1 MKNPLFSKITLMN
14 PLVLGIETSCD
25 ETAASVV
32 KDGKYVLSNI
42 VSSQIE
48 IHKKYGG
55 VVPELASRDH
65 LEKVIPVIEEA
76 LRKAGVS
83 LTDISRIAVTSGPG
97 LVGSLLV
104 GLSTAKAISFGLGI
118 PFIGIDHLEAHITA
132 AHLEHDVPFPF
143 LGLIVSGGHTS
154 LYTVNSY
161 TDFRLLG
168 KTRDD
173 AAGEAFD
180 KASKLLG
187 LGYPG
192 GVEIDR
198 ISKEGD
204 PRSINFPRPFKNA
217 SSFDFSFS
225 GIKTSLVYF
234 LKKNP
239 IIDEDRLR
247 DICASYQEAIVET
260 LVSKTLSAAKLNEI
274 RNVVISGGVASNSRL
289 RELAK
294 ERFEQEGISLFIPSP
309 EYCTDN
315 AAMIGALG
323 YHKSRN
329 GESSPLGLAPY
340 STTRPKYVRGKGFV
354 SDN

>member
-1 MKNPLFSKITLMN
+1 MKDPLFSKITPMN
-14 PLVLGIETSCD
+14 TLVLGIETSCD
-25 ETAASVV
+25 ETAGSVV

-55 VVPELASRDH
+55 VVPELASRNH
-65 LEKVIPVIEEA
+65 LDKIIPVIEEA
-76 LRKAGVS
+76 LIKAEVS
-83 LTDISRIAVTSGPG
+83 LADISRVAVTSGPG

-161 TDFRLLG
+161 TDFSLLG

-198 ISKEGD
+198 ISREGD
-204 PRSINFPRPFKNA
+204 PRSISFPRPFKNA

-239 IIDEDRLR
+239 IIDKARLR

-260 LVSKTLSAAKLNEI
+260 LVEKTLSAAELNGI
-274 RNVVISGGVASNSRL
+274 KNVVISGGVASNSRL

-294 ERFEQEGISLFIPSP
+294 ERFEQEGLSLFIPSP

-329 GESSPLGLAPY
+329 GESSSLGLGPY
-340 STTRPKYVRGKGFV
+340 STTRPKYIRGKGLV
-354 SDN
+354 LDN

>member
-1 MKNPLFSKITLMN
+1 MN
-14 PLVLGIETSCD
+14 HLILGIETSCD

-55 VVPELASRDH
+55 VVPELASRNH
-65 LEKVIPVIEEA
+65 LEKIIPVIEEA
-76 LRKAGVS
+76 LRKAEVS
-83 LTDISRIAVTSGPG
+83 QAEVSRIAVTSGPG

-118 PFIGIDHLEAHITA
+118 PFVGIDHLEAHISA

-143 LGLIVSGGHTS
+143 LGLVVSGGHTS
-154 LYTVNSY
+154 LYSVNSY
-161 TDFRLLG
+161 TDFCLLG

-204 PRSINFPRPFKNA
+204 PRSINFPRPFKNT

-239 IIDEDRLR
+239 IIDKDRLR

-260 LVSKTLSAAKLNEI
+260 LVDKTLVAAKLSGI
-274 RNVVISGGVASNSRL
+274 KNVVISGGVASNSRL

-329 GESSPLGLAPY
+329 GESSSLGLAPY
-340 STTRPKYVRGKGFV
+340 STTRPKYIRGKGLLAE
-354 SDN
+354 N

>member
-1 MKNPLFSKITLMN
+1 MN
-14 PLVLGIETSCD
+14 QLILGIETSCD

-32 KDGKYVLSNI
+32 KDGKHVLSNI

-55 VVPELASRDH
+55 VVPELASRNH
-65 LEKVIPVIEEA
+65 LETIIPVIEEA

-83 LTDISRIAVTSGPG
+83 RADISRIAVTTGPG

-104 GLSTAKAISFGLGI
+104 GLSTAKAISFGLSI
-118 PFIGIDHLEAHITA
+118 PFVGIDHLEAHITA

-154 LYTVNSY
+154 LYMVSSY

-204 PRSINFPRPFKNA
+204 PRSINFPRPFKNT

-239 IIDEDRLR
+239 VTDKDRLR

-260 LVSKTLSAAKLNEI
+260 LVDKTLSAAKLTGTN
-274 RNVVISGGVASNSRL
+274 NVVISGGVASNSRL

-329 GESSPLGLAPY
+329 GESSSLGLAPY
-340 STTRPKYVRGKGFV
+340 STTRPKYIRGKGLLV
-354 SDN
+354 DN

>member
-1 MKNPLFSKITLMN
+1 MN
-14 PLVLGIETSCD
+14 DLILGIETSCD
-25 ETAASVV
+25 ETAASIV

-42 VSSQIE
+42 VSSQIA

-55 VVPELASRDH
+55 VVPELASRNH
-65 LEKVIPVIEEA
+65 LEKIIPVIEEA
-76 LRKAGVS
+76 LQKAEVS
-83 LTDISRIAVTSGPG
+83 QAVISGIAVTTGPG

-118 PFIGIDHLEAHITA
+118 PFVGIDHLEAHITA

-154 LYTVNSY
+154 LYTVDSY
-161 TDFRLLG
+161 TEFRLLG

-198 ISKEGD
+198 ISKEGN
-204 PRSINFPRPFKNA
+204 PRSINFPRPFKNT

-239 IIDEDRLR
+239 VTDTDRLR

-260 LVSKTLSAAKLNEI
+260 LVDKTLGAAKLSGI
-274 RNVVISGGVASNSRL
+274 KNVVISGGVASNSRL
-289 RELAK
+289 RKLAK
-294 ERFEQEGISLFIPSP
+294 ERFEQEGMSLFIPSP

-329 GESSPLGLAPY
+329 GEFSSLGLAPY
-340 STTRPKYVRGKGFV
+340 STTRPKYIRGKGFL

>member
-1 MKNPLFSKITLMN
+1 MN
-14 PLVLGIETSCD
+14 HLILGIETSCD

-55 VVPELASRDH
+55 VVPELASRNH
-65 LEKVIPVIEEA
+65 LEKIIPVIEEA
-76 LRKAGVS
+76 LGKAEVS
-83 LTDISRIAVTSGPG
+83 QADISRIAVTSGPG

-118 PFIGIDHLEAHITA
+118 PFVGIDHLEAHISA

-154 LYTVNSY
+154 LYSVNSY
-161 TDFRLLG
+161 TDFGLLG

-204 PRSINFPRPFKNA
+204 PRSINFPRPFKNT

-239 IIDEDRLR
+239 IIDKDRLR

-260 LVSKTLSAAKLNEI
+260 LVDKTLIAAKMSGI
-274 RNVVISGGVASNSRL
+274 KNVVISGGVASNSRL

-329 GESSPLGLAPY
+329 GESSSLGLAPY
-340 STTRPKYVRGKGFV
+340 STTRPKYIRGKGLLAE
-354 SDN
+354 N

>member
-1 MKNPLFSKITLMN
+1 MN
-14 PLVLGIETSCD
+14 SLVLGIETSCD

-32 KDGKYVLSNI
+32 KDGRHVLSNI
-42 VSSQIE
+42 VSSQID

-55 VVPELASRDH
+55 VVPELASRNH
-65 LEKVIPVIEEA
+65 LERIIPVVEEA
-76 LRKAGVS
+76 LSKAGIDLS
-83 LTDISRIAVTSGPG
+83 DISKVAVTNGPG
-97 LVGSLLV
+97 LLGSLLV
-104 GLSTAKAISFGLGI
+104 GLSTAKAISFGLNI
-118 PFIGIDHLEAHITA
+118 PLIGIDHLEAHISA
-132 AHLEHDVPFPF
+132 AHLEHDIQFPF

-154 LYTVNSY
+154 LYIVDSY
-161 TDFRLLG
+161 TDFNLIG

-180 KASKLLG
+180 KAAKLLG

-198 ISKEGD
+198 ISKDGD
-204 PRSINFPRPFKNA
+204 PRSIKFPRPFKDA
-217 SSFDFSFS
+217 DSFDFSFS

-234 LKKNP
+234 LKRNP
-239 IIDEDRLR
+239 VSGQDGLP

-260 LVSKTLSAAKLNEI
+260 LVDKTLRAAKLKKI
-274 RNVVISGGVASNSRL
+274 GRVVISGGVASNSRL
-289 RELAK
+289 RDLAR
-294 ERFEQEGISLFIPSP
+294 ERFSQEGILLFIPSP

-329 GESSPLGLAPY
+329 GESSSLGLAPY
-340 STTRPKYVRGKGFV
+340 STSRPKYIRGKGLV
-354 SDN
+354 VDN

>member
-1 MKNPLFSKITLMN
+1 MN
-14 PLVLGIETSCD
+14 SLVLGIETSCD
-25 ETAASVV
+25 ETAAAVI
-32 KDGKYVLSNI
+32 KDGKQVLSNI

-55 VVPELASRDH
+55 VVPELASRNH
-65 LEKVIPVIEEA
+65 LEKIIPVIDEA
-76 LRKAGVS
+76 LNEAEVKLS
-83 LTDISRIAVTSGPG
+83 DISRIAVTNGPG
-97 LVGSLLV
+97 LIGSLLV
-104 GLSTAKAISFGLGI
+104 GLSTAKAISFGLNI
-118 PFIGIDHLEAHITA
+118 PFIGIDHLEAHISA
-132 AHLEHDVPFPF
+132 AHIEYDVPFPF

-154 LYTVNSY
+154 LYIVSSY
-161 TDFRLLG
+161 TDFQLLG

-198 ISKEGD
+198 ISREGD
-204 PRSINFPRPFKNA
+204 PLSIKFPRPFKNA

-225 GIKTSLVYF
+225 GIKTSLVYY
-234 LKKNP
+234 LKKDP
-239 IIDEDRLR
+239 IVNRDRLR

-260 LVSKTLSAAKLNEI
+260 LVDKTLSAAKINGI
-274 RNVVISGGVASNSRL
+274 KNVVISGGVASNSRL

-294 ERFEQEGISLFIPSP
+294 ERFEHEGISLFIPSP

-315 AAMIGALG
+315 AAMIASLG
-323 YHKSRN
+323 YHKFKN
-329 GESSPLGLAPY
+329 GESSYLNLAPY
-340 STTRPKYVRGKGFV
+340 STTRPRYIRGKGLV
-354 SDN
+354 LDNY

>member
-1 MKNPLFSKITLMN
+1 MDSF
-14 PLVLGIETSCD
+14 VLGIETSCD
-25 ETAASVV
+25 ETAAAVI
-32 KDGKYVLSNI
+32 KDGRYVLSNI

-55 VVPELASRDH
+55 VVPELASRNH
-65 LEKVIPVIEEA
+65 LEKIIPVIDEA
-76 LRKAGVS
+76 LNEAEVKLS
-83 LTDISRIAVTSGPG
+83 DISRIAVTSGPG

-104 GLSTAKAISFGLGI
+104 GLSAAKAISFGLGI

-154 LYTVNSY
+154 LYIVNSY
-161 TDFRLLG
+161 TEFRLLG

-198 ISKEGD
+198 ISRDGD
-204 PRSINFPRPFKNA
+204 RRSIRFPRPFKNS

-234 LKKNP
+234 LKKTP
-239 IIDEDRLR
+239 FIDRAELP

-260 LVSKTLSAAKLNEI
+260 LVEKTLSAAELKGI
-274 RNVVISGGVASNSRL
+274 KDVVISGGVASNSRL
-289 RELAK
+289 RDLAK
-294 ERFEQEGISLFIPSP
+294 ERCEQEGISLFIPSP
-309 EYCTDN
+309 DYCTDN

-329 GESSPLGLAPY
+329 GESSSLDLAPY
-340 STTRPKYVRGKGFV
+340 STTRPKYIRGKGLLA
-354 SDN
+354 DN